1 MDSKGNGHK
10 AAGRPDGGQF
20 DRRRGAGDDSDLGAE
35 CAYRTVSDYD
45 QGRKLA
51 SDAIGRRRR
60 RPVVLMSCSLR
71 TGRPTVNPALIA
83 DRAGD
88 GVDVVVLD
96 GGGEDGFNSIAK
108 PRGLGIWN
116 GTVRAWRATGTSYW
130 IKPGFD
136 MVDSIAGWASWHA
149 PAKAKPVDWHARAVG
164 LQARADA
171 LEACAGAPKAPDY
184 EGMFADDDPASTTCS
199 SAPSG
204 PSASPPERRTPSPC
218 PTGGRTRTACS
229 PCRPWS
235 ARRRSPRP

>member
-83 DRAGD
+83 DKAGG

-149 PAKAKPVDWHARAVG
+149 PAKAKPVDWHARAAGSSTVSSPVMTMASIRRRQG
-164 LQARADA
+164 ASGTPSGSRRTRIRTGSSPTCDA
-171 LEACAGAPKAPDY
+171 T
-184 EGMFADDDPASTTCS
+184 ASTRCLI
-199 SAPSG
+199 G
-204 PSASPPERRTPSPC
+204 IWIRRAAW
-218 PTGGRTRTACS
+218 TRF
-229 PCRPWS
+229 R
-235 ARRRSPRP
+235 

>member
-20 DRRRGAGDDSDLGAE
+20 DRKRGAGDDSDLGGE

-96 GGGEDGFNSIAK
+96 GGGEDGFNSITK

-149 PAKAKPVDWHARAVG
+149 PAKAKPVD
-164 LQARADA
+164 
-171 LEACAGAPKAPDY
+171 
-184 EGMFADDDPASTTCS
+184 
-199 SAPSG
+199 
-204 PSASPPERRTPSPC
+204 
-218 PTGGRTRTACS
+218 
-229 PCRPWS
+229 
-235 ARRRSPRP
+235 

>member
-83 DRAGD
+83 DKAGG

-164 LQARADA
+164 LQARVDA

-184 EGMFADDDPASTTCS
+184 EGMFADDDPRLYDLLVRAVW
-199 SAPSG
+199 A
-204 PSASPPERRTPSPC
+204 ERVPA
-218 PTGGRTRTACS
+218 GEND
-229 PCRPWS
+229 
-235 ARRRSPRP
+235 